1 LFNCDTVF
9 IRIYISKLHET
20 PLGTSFILD
29 TIGLAVVD
37 SFFIWSFLL
46 ILFFQQKEGFSPYVF
61 ENLAIEII
69 KNNDRLRE
77 SFEFKKETDEAFRQN
92 SYDQL

>member
-1 LFNCDTVF
+1 MFNCDTGF

-20 PLGTSFILD
+20 PLGTSFILE
-29 TIGLAVVD
+29 TIGLTVVD
-37 SFFIWSFLL
+37 SF
-46 ILFFQQKEGFSPYVF
+46 LFGVFFDPIFQQKEGFSPYVF